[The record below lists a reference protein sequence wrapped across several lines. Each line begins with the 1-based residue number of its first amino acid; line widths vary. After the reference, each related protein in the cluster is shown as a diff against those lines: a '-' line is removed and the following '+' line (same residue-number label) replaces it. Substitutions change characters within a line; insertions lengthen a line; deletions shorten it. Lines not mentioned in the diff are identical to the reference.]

1 MPTPR
6 TPAPSRI
13 GKTLGAIL
21 STSRRGAADPDVND
35 VNDVNDVVD
44 ETAGTPERRGREST
58 LPEAAVRPAALETAP
73 ADPLRVATADQ
84 RADAP
89 AVDARAATGD
99 PPATAVIATP
109 TAVARPV
116 VAHEYPQERD
126 DGGARRK
133 KRETFLI
140 PEDLADAMRNAIV
153 HLSGPPLYYTLAE
166 FGEHAI
172 RNYIAQLERDHNA
185 GQPFPARPRGV
196 RQGRPLR

>member
-6 TPAPSRI
+6 TPSPSRI

-21 STSRRGAADPDVND
+21 SNSRRGTND
-35 VNDVNDVVD
+35 VEIPEDATDIAEPPNKLRDDAPQP
-44 ETAGTPERRGREST
+44 EPATPSPSIVST
-58 LPEAAVRPAALETAP
+58 PDLVT
-73 ADPLRVATADQ
+73 T
-84 RADAP
+84 DAP
-89 AVDARAATGD
+89 ARGATMDPAPTRVEAPPAASIVAPDATASAGPADGAAFAGVSDAVDAT
-99 PPATAVIATP
+99 
-109 TAVARPV
+109 
-116 VAHEYPQERD
+116 
-126 DGGARRK
+126 RRK

-172 RNYIAQLERDHNA
+172 RTYIAQLEREHNA
-185 GQPFPARPRGV
+185 GRPFPTRPRAV